1 MGIYPKEYYEYLEKA
16 YDENLSHEEREY
28 YRDLAHK
35 IAEPI
40 DKRLEEY
47 GMVA

>member
-1 MGIYPKEYYEYLEKA
+1 MGIYPKEYYDYSEKA
-16 YDENLSHEEREY
+16 YDENLSCEEREH
-28 YRDLAHK
+28 YRDLAHR

-40 DKRLEEY
+40 DKRFEEY